1 MIAPNRTRP
10 TAVGEAGDSVL
21 ADQAANL
28 RSLAYEARAHA
39 AGAPRTPVICIC
51 SGKGGVG
58 KTMLAANLAIT
69 LARRGRGPLLIDAD
83 LGTPNVDLVLGLN
96 PARRFDPTRSAV
108 TAPDLSSCIIRAH
121 DGLRF
126 IPGASASTL
135 VPDPSLQQC
144 RELIRAAHALT
155 PAPGL
160 VLIDAGAGVGRG
172 VLHFSAVASL
182 VVVVAT
188 PDPPS
193 IADAYAMLKLVHRF
207 RDGPANTGCST
218 GIVINQARSD
228 EEAAATFH
236 RLSVCAQRFLDS
248 TPLDLGWVPSD
259 EAAGSSVRRRVPL
272 VVASAESAASRAIEG
287 LARRLERASG
297 VSDNRESLMN
307 FPARLLR
314 KVFFRGGRGVANAR

>member
-10 TAVGEAGDSVL
+10 RVVGEAGDSVL

-28 RSLAYEARAHA
+28 RSLAQETRARSA
-39 AGAPRTPVICIC
+39 AASPRKPVICIC

-69 LARRGRGPLLIDAD
+69 LARRGRGPVLIDAD
-83 LGTPNVDLVLGLN
+83 LGTPNADLVLGLH
-96 PARRFDPTRSAV
+96 PARRFDPARSAV
-108 TAPDLSSCIIRAH
+108 TAPDLSACIIRAY

-126 IPGASASTL
+126 VPGASASTL
-135 VPDPSLQQC
+135 VPDPSVEQC
-144 RELIRAAHALT
+144 RELVRAAFELS
-155 PAPGL
+155 PAPGM

-172 VLHFSAVASL
+172 VLHFSAVATL

-188 PDPPS
+188 PDPTS

-207 RDGPANTGCST
+207 RTGPNAGRST
-218 GIVINQARSD
+218 GIVVNQARSED
-228 EEAAATFH
+228 EAASTFD
-236 RLSVCAQRFLDS
+236 RLSLCAQRFLDS
-248 TPLDLGWVPSD
+248 TPLNLGWIPSD
-259 EAAGSSVRRRVPL
+259 EAAGISVRRRVPL
-272 VVASAESAASRAIEG
+272 VVASAESAAGRAIG
-287 LARRLERASG
+287 DFACRLERVSG

-314 KVFFRGGRGVANAR
+314 KVFSRGDRGVANAR